1 MSDSPYITHATAETF
16 AACVLD
22 QSYETPV
29 IVDFWADW
37 CQPCKMLIPVLTQL
51 AESYQGAVH
60 LVKVN
65 TDEQDEL
72 AAQYGI
78 RSLPTVKL
86 FKNGEVVDEFM
97 GVQPETTIREMIDKH
112 RVREGAVKHEQ
123 ALALFD
129 AGESEQAEALLTEIL
144 ADDPDYHAVS
154 LDLVSM
160 LLSRGKIT
168 EADALLH
175 ALPEDIQQDEQ
186 AKALIVKAKM
196 LHLKQ
201 QAGEGADSATL
212 RQQLTENPDDLETVL
227 MLANAELADEQYE
240 QSLALFFQLMKK
252 DDSYKDQAGRKGLLS
267 VFGLLVAGHP
277 LIKQYRNKMF
287 SLMH

>member
-1 MSDSPYITHATAETF
+1 MSELPYITHATAETF

-37 CQPCKMLIPVLTQL
+37 CQPCKMLMPILTQL

-65 TDEQDEL
+65 TDEQGEL
-72 AAQYGI
+72 ATQYSI

-112 RVREGAVKHEQ
+112 RIREGAIKHEQ

-129 AGESEQAEALLTEIL
+129 SGEGEQAKVLLTEVL
-144 ADDPDYHAVS
+144 ADDPDYHEAS

-160 LLSRGKIT
+160 LLSSGKIT
-168 EADALLH
+168 EADALLE
-175 ALPEDIQQDEQ
+175 ALPEDIQQHDQ

-201 QAGEGADSATL
+201 QAGDGVDSTTL
-212 RQQLTENPDDLETVL
+212 RQRLTKSPDDLETIL

-240 QSLALFFQLMKK
+240 QSMALFFQLMRK
-252 DDSYKDQAGRKGLLS
+252 DDGYKDQAGRKGLLS
-267 VFGLLVAGHP
+267 VFDLLAAGHP